1 MNRTSEN
8 MRYKLIPDARPKDCP
23 TIYSETITHPLLV
36 ITLLLQ
42 DSDIMR
48 SDRAPGIVRMA
59 IRNIAATGTDAGPF
73 IKFLETDIDAACDY
87 YAYAVSMYL
96 CRKLVQKASSRD

>member
-1 MNRTSEN
+1 MN
-8 MRYKLIPDARPKDCP
+8 YKLRPDARPKDCHANC
-23 TIYSETITHPLLV
+23 SETITHPLLV
-36 ITLLLQ
+36 ISILLR

-48 SDRAPGIVRMA
+48 SDKAPGIVRMA